1 MSSAIHYQP
10 HYTVADYLLWEGD
23 WELWFGTAVAMS
35 PSPFGPHERAVIEF
49 VDQIKSSIKRHSC
62 DCRVYAGLDWIVHE
76 DTVVRPD
83 VMLVCGDQ
91 PSRHLERPPNLV
103 VEIVSTSTEFKDR
116 NQKRALYEEQGIEVY
131 LIADPNLKSISRFE
145 LNDGPVY
152 FDLTSQID
160 AKGEFRFRLKNG
172 CEISIDCIKI
182 FS

>member
-1 MSSAIHYQP
+1 MSSVTRYLP
-10 HYTVADYLLWEGD
+10 HYTVADYLQWEGD

-49 VDQIKSSIKRHSC
+49 VDQIRGSIKRHPC

-91 PSRHLERPPNLV
+91 PDRHLERPPNLIVEV
-103 VEIVSTSTEFKDR
+103 VSSSTELKDR
-116 NQKRALYEEQGIEVY
+116 KEKRSLYEEQGVEVY
-131 LIADPNLKSISRFE
+131 LIADSASKSISWFA
-145 LNDGPVY
+145 LNEGPTY
-152 FDLTSQID
+152 IELTSQFS
-160 AKGEFRFRLKNG
+160 ANGEFRVCLKNG
-172 CEISIDCIKI
+172 CDILFNRIEV